1 MGETVYKSNS
11 HKSRETEEKK
21 VESVVRGEVKVKK
34 EPVSRKFSDVFLN
47 DTVDN
52 VKSYLIFDVL
62 VPAIK
67 DTIVELISN
76 GASMLAYGNPSARR
90 STNNHGAKS
99 SYTTYYR
106 GGSSSSSRERDDRRA
121 SVRRDRHSYD
131 DVIFNNRG
139 DAMEVKECIMEI
151 IDNYHM
157 VSIADY
163 YELAGIQGNY
173 TDSNYGW
180 YEIDDIPITR
190 DRDGYRLKLPKPVAF
205 D

>member
-34 EPVSRKFSDVFLN
+34 EPVSRKFSNVFLN

-90 STNNHGAKS
+90 STHNNGAKS